1 MCKEMLLTLNL
12 NSLVITDQLVF
23 GLTVVKRSTR
33 RDCAKEPEL
42 NQSINI
48 YSLHIINKHKNMF
61 ASLEISKSELFGAG
75 G

>member
-12 NSLVITDQLVF
+12 NSLVITDQVVF

-42 NQSINI
+42 SQSIAAQYNR
-48 YSLHIINKHKNMF
+48 
-61 ASLEISKSELFGAG
+61 
-75 G
+75 